1 MKRFLLKNA
10 IRGERIWDSLKP
22 SGKTDS
28 PYIDPFI
35 GYASPEGLHVRGRVL
50 NGSPVADL
58 PADSSRWSNFRN
70 MIARFITREIPD
82 IEVVVDGLSTTTD
95 EEGYFAIDVPAGN
108 DEKTVV
114 EARLPGHEASASL
127 PVVIPDE
134 KARFGM
140 ISDIDDTLIRT
151 DAWSLKR
158 NIYNTLTGNV
168 ESRQVFP
175 DSVAFLQALHDGV
188 NPVFYISSS
197 PWNLHAF
204 LVEIFRRN
212 DLIHGPLFLRDL
224 GISEDKFIK
233 GSHGEHKGN
242 MIDKVL
248 EANPSLQFVLIGDTG
263 QHDPEI
269 YHAAVARHPDRF
281 LATWFRVA
289 GREVDARDHRWI
301 EEIRSLGV
309 EAHATDEFE
318 VDRAARLVEN
328 QLQGS

>member
-10 IRGERIWDSLKP
+10 IRGERIWDRLKP
-22 SGKTDS
+22 SGKFDS

-82 IEVVVDGLSTTTD
+82 IELVVEGLSTTTD
-95 EEGYFAIDVPAGN
+95 EEGYFAIDLPVGDRERKA
-108 DEKTVV
+108 V
-114 EARLPGHEASASL
+114 EAHLPGHEASASL
-127 PVVIPDE
+127 PVVIPGVN
-134 KARFGM
+134 ARFGI

-151 DAWSLKR
+151 QAWSLRR

-168 ESRQVFP
+168 ASRQIFP
-175 DSVAFLQALHDGV
+175 DSVAFLQALHNGV

-204 LVEIFRRN
+204 LVEIFSRN
-212 DLIHGPLFLRDL
+212 DLIRGPLFLRDL

-233 GSHGEHKGN
+233 GSHGEHKGS

-281 LATWFRVA
+281 LAAWFRVA
-289 GREVDARDHRWI
+289 GREVDARDRQWI
-301 EEIRSLGV
+301 EKIRGLCV
-309 EAHATDEFE
+309 EAHATEAFE
-318 VDRAARLVEN
+318 ADRGADLVAL
-328 QLQGS
+328 QLQDT